1 MNMSKLLK
9 IATLCIVLMAVSGS
23 FGMATYYLYQKSK
36 TPPVVIKT
44 CSPKFRNIR
53 QIVLVS
59 GSVVPREEVKITPKI
74 PGIIQH
80 VSVQPGDEVKEEQ
93 VLAELRVVPDQALL
107 NEGYNRLRKAK
118 INLMEAER
126 KLKRRKYLR
135 DSNYSSMS
143 TEDFEKAKFEHELSI
158 TDLKA
163 AENNLQII
171 KEGGFGMENNKN
183 QTLIR
188 ATISGMVL
196 DVPVKVGDTVIES
209 NTFNEGTTIAIIA
222 DMQSMIF
229 EGVIDESDVG
239 KIACGMK
246 LRLKLGAIEN
256 KEIDAVLTYIAP
268 KGKSENEGQ
277 VQFQIKADIT
287 PDPDIFIRAGYSANA
302 QIVLEERKH
311 VLSIDEK
318 CLAFEGD
325 VPYVQ
330 IQKDGQRFERRDVK
344 LGLSDGIRVEIVDGL
359 TEKDKIKL

>member
-1 MNMSKLLK
+1 M
-9 IATLCIVLMAVSGS
+9 VLMAVSGS
-23 FGMATYYLYQKSK
+23 FVMATYYLYQKSK
-36 TPPVVIKT
+36 TPPVVVKT
-44 CSPKFRNIR
+44 CSPEYTDIR

-74 PGIIQH
+74 PGIIQR
-80 VSVQPGDEVKEEQ
+80 VDVQPGDEVEEDQ

-126 KLKRRKYLR
+126 KLKRRKFLR

-143 TEDFEKAKFEHELSI
+143 TEDFEKAKFEHELAV

-171 KEGGFGMENNKN
+171 KEGGFGLEDTKN

-209 NTFNEGTTIAIIA
+209 NTFNEGTTIATIA
-222 DMQSMIF
+222 DMQSLIF

-246 LRLKLGAIEN
+246 LKLKLGAVEN
-256 KEIDAVLTYIAP
+256 KEIDAMLTYIAP

-277 VQFQIKADIT
+277 VQFQIKAEIT

-302 QIVLEERKH
+302 QIVLEERRH

-318 CLAFEGD
+318 YLKFEGD
-325 VPYVQ
+325 MPYVEL
-330 IQKDGQRFERRDVK
+330 QKNDQTVERRNIK
-344 LGLSDGIRVEIVDGL
+344 LGLSDGLHVEIVDGL